1 MSLIGAGNVRVRAA
15 DWNKAVSDC
24 GRLVPKAGRGIIVDR
39 KRDGSS
45 ISADPLFAWRHPW
58 NVVPRWKDGAW
69 KLNIKP
75 GFVNGDPAVVAGTAF
90 TIKSF
95 EKTSVSRPVTVT
107 VGGVTRTV
115 TETVSELTEVF
126 NEKDLELFD
135 VPWWP
140 VVETTQVTDGVPAF
154 FRAKGVENQ
163 APAPEVS
170 TANFDRIDITALA
183 KQAQGERILHSCEVY
198 LSVSRPQLVT
208 SMAVVDATGTSG
220 SLLQYQAS
228 YDFTAVNRNGRVARL
243 RQATEFLANPVPD
256 PALRLL
262 GVEPDESED
271 RLHLSTVYFLSPI
284 GALEGSPDGRW
295 SAFVKHRVFWN
306 LAYSFKSV
314 LPGALP
320 PPAPYF
326 SGLVGGL
333 GDLIINQYQAL
344 QDVLLQ
350 TAYNNLREDDPA
362 GTFWTT

>member
-1 MSLIGAGNVRVRAA
+1 MNLGVGNVRVRAA

-39 KRDGSS
+39 KPDGSS

-75 GFVNGDPAVVAGTAF
+75 GFVNGDPAVVVGTAP
-90 TIKSF
+90 KKK
-95 EKTSVSRPVTVT
+95 EED
-107 VGGVTRTV
+107 
-115 TETVSELTEVF
+115 TEEP
-126 NEKDLELFD
+126 KDLELLD

-140 VVETTQVTDGVPAF
+140 VVESIRVTDGVPAF
-154 FRAKGVENQ
+154 FRAKGVLNQ
-163 APAPEVS
+163 APTPEVS
-170 TANFDRIDITALA
+170 TANFDRINITALA
-183 KQAQGERILHSCEVY
+183 KQAEGERILHSCEVF

-208 SMAVVDATGTSG
+208 SIAIVDATGVSG
-220 SLLQYQAS
+220 SLIQYEAS
-228 YDFTAVNRNGRVARL
+228 YDFTEVNRNGRVPRL

-271 RLHLSTVYFLSPI
+271 RLRLSTVYFLSPV
-284 GALEGSPDGRW
+284 GVLDGSPDGRW
-295 SAFVKHRVFWN
+295 SAFVKHHVFWN
-306 LAYSFKSV
+306 LSYSFKSV
-314 LPGALP
+314 LPGRLP

-326 SGLVGGL
+326 SGLIGGL

-344 QDVLLQ
+344 QDVLIQ